1 MMKKE
6 SCFHSFQIISI
17 KLYRNDTKEPLK
29 YQRKNDFSLILNKY
43 RLLFILVIPAVNLYK
58 QAILVVCE

>member
-43 RLLFILVIPAVNLYK
+43 SLLFIFVIPAVNLYK
-58 QAILVVCE
+58 QAILVTCE